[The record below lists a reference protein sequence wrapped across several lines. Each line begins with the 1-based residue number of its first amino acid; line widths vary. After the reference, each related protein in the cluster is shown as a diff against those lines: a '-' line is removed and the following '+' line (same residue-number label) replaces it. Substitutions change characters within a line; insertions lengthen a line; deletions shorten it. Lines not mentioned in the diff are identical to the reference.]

1 MSMKKLTF
9 LFLCL
14 VIGIGLATAQTR
26 QITGTVIS
34 AEDDQPVIGAS
45 VVVKG
50 TTTGTVTDYDG
61 KFSLTVP
68 SNATT
73 VVVSYVGMKPQEAAI
88 QSIMKVV
95 LQSNM
100 QNLDEIVVTAMGI
113 SREKKALGYAVQDVK
128 SEQLTQA
135 ANSNLAG
142 ALQGKVSGMEI
153 KPSSGMPGASSQITI
168 RGARSFTGDNSPLYV
183 VDGMPIASSADI
195 STGSSVSGTDY
206 ANRAVDIDPNDIES
220 INVLKG
226 QAASALYGIRASNGV
241 IVITTKS
248 GKGARKD
255 KPQVS
260 FSTNLSFDKVGRT
273 PDLQTTYAQ
282 GSGGKYSPLASTSWG
297 PKIEDLPNDAT
308 YGGNVA
314 NKYNGQDP
322 SKTQGK
328 YYVPQ
333 RANAGLDPWVTPQVY
348 DNFGNFFDTGATWTN
363 SLNVAQSNDKGS
375 YSFSLGNSTQ
385 NGIIPNT
392 GMDRYNAKLTAETK
406 LHEQWTTGFAANYV
420 HSKINKMPS
429 ANDGVMATVIPA
441 PANYDLAGIPSH
453 YDGDIYKQNTYRGT
467 TGFDA
472 AYWGI
477 ENNRFTEKTDRFFGN
492 TFLNFKT
499 ALGTDNMTLNVKYQ
513 LGADVYTTHYQD
525 IWGYGHKN
533 SDGQIEN
540 SGYSAK
546 AINSLLTASY
556 TWKLDSDWNFDALI
570 GNEFVQ
576 DDNKYYYQ
584 YGSKFNFPGWNH
596 INNTTVKDNSEEQSR
611 QRTVGVFANVGAAYR
626 SMLFLNVTGRNDVV
640 STMPRGNRSFFY
652 PSVSAGFIL
661 TELEPLKNDILNYA
675 KIRASYA
682 EVGQAGRY
690 YNNYYTTPSYGG
702 GFYGFT
708 PVLYPVAGVTAYT
721 ESTTVYDPN
730 LKPQNTQSYEFG
742 ADLTF
747 WNNLISL
754 NYTYSRQNV
763 KDQIFAVPLAASTGA
778 GSLMTNGG
786 KIHTNSHEISLNINP
801 VRTRMVDWS
810 LGFNWSK
817 IDNYVDELAEG
828 VESIFL
834 GGFVTPQ
841 VRAGKGDKFPVI
853 YGAGYAR
860 DEQGRI
866 LVDNKGLPY
875 AGESK
880 VIGRV
885 SPDFILG
892 FNTTLRIEKLTI
904 AAVFD
909 WKNGGQMY
917 SGTNGLLDF
926 YGVSKKSGDREGT
939 TIFDGYKADGTKN
952 DVGVTGI
959 SGHQG
964 LYTALN
970 NIDESSIYDNGFI
983 KMRELSLSYPVLKK
997 SAIEVNVNVF
1007 ARNILIWSEMDNIDP
1022 ESTQG
1027 NNNMTGAF
1035 ERFSLPATSSYGL
1048 GLNVKF

>member
-1 MSMKKLTF
+1 
-9 LFLCL
+9 
-14 VIGIGLATAQTR
+14 
-26 QITGTVIS
+26 
-34 AEDDQPVIGAS
+34 
-45 VVVKG
+45 
-50 TTTGTVTDYDG
+50 
-61 KFSLTVP
+61 
-68 SNATT
+68 
-73 VVVSYVGMKPQEAAI
+73 
-88 QSIMKVV
+88 
-95 LQSNM
+95 
-100 QNLDEIVVTAMGI
+100 
-113 SREKKALGYAVQDVK
+113 
-128 SEQLTQA
+128 
-135 ANSNLAG
+135 
-142 ALQGKVSGMEI
+142 
-153 KPSSGMPGASSQITI
+153 
-168 RGARSFTGDNSPLYV
+168 
-183 VDGMPIASSADI
+183 
-195 STGSSVSGTDY
+195 
-206 ANRAVDIDPNDIES
+206 
-220 INVLKG
+220 
-226 QAASALYGIRASNGV
+226 
-241 IVITTKS
+241 
-248 GKGARKD
+248 
-255 KPQVS
+255 
-260 FSTNLSFDKVGRT
+260 
-273 PDLQTTYAQ
+273 
-282 GSGGKYSPLASTSWG
+282 
-297 PKIEDLPNDAT
+297 
-308 YGGNVA
+308 
-314 NKYNGQDP
+314 
-322 SKTQGK
+322 
-328 YYVPQ
+328 
-333 RANAGLDPWVTPQVY
+333 
-348 DNFGNFFDTGATWTN
+348 
-363 SLNVAQSNDKGS
+363 
-375 YSFSLGNSTQ
+375 
-385 NGIIPNT
+385 
-392 GMDRYNAKLTAETK
+392 
-406 LHEQWTTGFAANYV
+406 
-420 HSKINKMPS
+420 
-429 ANDGVMATVIPA
+429 
-441 PANYDLAGIPSH
+441 
-453 YDGDIYKQNTYRGT
+453 
-467 TGFDA
+467 
-472 AYWGI
+472 
-477 ENNRFTEKTDRFFGN
+477 
-492 TFLNFKT
+492 
-499 ALGTDNMTLNVKYQ
+499 
-513 LGADVYTTHYQD
+513 
-525 IWGYGHKN
+525 
-533 SDGQIEN
+533 
-540 SGYSAK
+540 
-546 AINSLLTASY
+546 
-556 TWKLDSDWNFDALI
+556 
-570 GNEFVQ
+570 
-576 DDNKYYYQ
+576 
-584 YGSKFNFPGWNH
+584 
-596 INNTTVKDNSEEQSR
+596 
-611 QRTVGVFANVGAAYR
+611 
-626 SMLFLNVTGRNDVV
+626 MLFLNVTGRNDVV

-841 VRAGKGDKFPVI
+841 VRAGVGDKFPVI